1 MLDED
6 ISAICQGALKEVAED
21 LASVQVCSC
30 SGSWI
35 TGRLDFSGLPTEKV
49 TFAVVE
55 VKPGRS
61 FVGDVDS
68 GPDYFRRV
76 SWRLKSVNGRND
88 FQPSW
93 IARGDSIVLEGPR
106 WATERLHRSRASAQ
120 SSSARSIGSAGVATA
135 IPGSMVASPAK
146 SRESPMRPSSGSGG
160 FSASS
165 SFIAAL
171 GQPPTFPNSG
181 LVGVLREG
189 SHDDF
194 DIVHA
199 TRFSPPVVPKLD
211 FAHMHRRRDGGSK
224 KFQEEFLSNLC
235 MGLQPVQQDSGTTTI
250 LGSCTSHWLGL

>member
-6 ISAICQGALKEVAED
+6 ISAICQDALREVAED
-21 LASVQVCSC
+21 LASIQVSSC
-30 SGSWI
+30 SGNWI
-35 TGRLDFSGLPTEKV
+35 NGRLDFNGLPTEEV

-76 SWRLKSVNGRND
+76 SWRLKSVNGRSD

-106 WATERLHRSRASAQ
+106 WVTERLHRSMGSAQ
-120 SSSARSIGSAGVATA
+120 NCSARSAGSTGVTTA
-135 IPGSMVASPAK
+135 SAPPTK
-146 SRESPMRPSSGSGG
+146 SREQSMHPNSSSGGL
-160 FSASS
+160 SASS

-171 GQPPTFPNSG
+171 GQPPPYPHSSV
-181 LVGVLREG
+181 VGILREG
-189 SHDDF
+189 SRDDF
-194 DIVHA
+194 DLVHA
-199 TRFSPPVVPKLD
+199 ARSAPPPVVPKLD
-211 FAHMHRRRDGGSK
+211 FAHLHKRRTGGSQK
-224 KFQEEFLSNLC
+224 NQGDFLSNLC
-235 MGLQPVQQDSGTTTI
+235 MALQPVQQDGNTTTS